1 MTVIGDGSE
10 HSHLVELARQSPR
23 VRFISWLDASDLVKH
38 LQSSQAYLF
47 PSLEPFGI
55 AAVEALAAGCPVI
68 AYAEGG
74 SRDIVVPG
82 QNGLLFNAQTVDS
95 LTDALRRFNPEQ
107 FDRSTV
113 IASADRFSSLEF
125 RHKIQQLINK
135 VLSSHSQG
143 AKHA

>member
-1 MTVIGDGSE
+1 M
-10 HSHLVELARQSPR
+10 
-23 VRFISWLDASDLVKH
+23 
-38 LQSSQAYLF
+38 
-47 PSLEPFGI
+47 SLFGI

-74 SRDIVVPG
+74 SRDIVIPG

-135 VLSSHSQG
+135 ALSSHSQG